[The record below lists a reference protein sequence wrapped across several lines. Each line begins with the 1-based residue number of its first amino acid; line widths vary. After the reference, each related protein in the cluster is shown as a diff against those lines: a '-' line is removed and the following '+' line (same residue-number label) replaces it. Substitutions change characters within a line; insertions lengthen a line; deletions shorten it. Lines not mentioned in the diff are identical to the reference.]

1 MLACLLTVQ
10 GYFDVIVIAGLLVL
24 FFAYQC
30 RVGVSL
36 LLRSFDSGKAALGA
50 SFSRSVES
58 VLKV

>member
-10 GYFDVIVIAGLLVL
+10 GCFDVIVIAGLLVL

-30 RVGVSL
+30 WLGISL
-36 LLRSFDSGKAALGA
+36 LVRSFDSGKAALGA